1 MVRLGEVSPSI
12 WDAVTEQMEMALA
25 DIEFQATDILLDWR
39 DDASKRRLD
48 RELHDKYGILKDVIL
63 HPAYQYSVVWIE
75 ENVRYDVLLG
85 EPLIPM
91 ATAVIVLYMLHKRV
105 SDSILVLIGAF
116 LFNLNPLYVTIL
128 LICYHF
134 YSKKSPKHHIKSI
147 ISPSNDWMS
156 YTAEVTA
163 SNESNNEYDHVL
175 IGNDISTLYTAAL
188 LSKNGHKCCV
198 IQSVDGI
205 QPEVDLTHAGFNC
218 RPIPL
223 QDLSISKPDK
233 YKLFFNIITPSNNCD
248 SGAFAPIGA
257 ESTGYTHAIIKFKDI
272 TSSSG
277 SNGNIIPLRTK
288 LQSLVND
295 LSSASIIDDKDKVS
309 ILALFEELIN
319 KNAQYIYK
327 SSIDKV
333 GSPPNKTDDDIK
345 VETIDSIIDSTLSK
359 YKNNSIL
366 KDCLCAI
373 AAYAANESV
382 CSHDCSI
389 YNLTAG
395 LSRINDGVF
404 YPVGG
409 YRSIE
414 TYLTKCIRHTGGAI
428 YKKKKINQIIIE
440 DNRAIGVEINN
451 AVRITSTKSVV
462 SGLGLLHTYCN
473 LVGSVPIPEEIA
485 ACEEARP
492 KIYVIFGL
500 IGTSG
505 ELGLTACDYMEGDSS
520 PEKHCK
526 VWSPS
531 CKDPSW
537 SSESP
542 NFQIVVVE
550 FEAIEPIVEANSNA
564 PKMYKLKGTK
574 GSRLDESREK
584 QIIEKARNKVT
595 ELYPKCKGKDSNIHV
610 YGPVVGGHI
619 LSSKYT
625 KFSNYVTAKSSIDGL
640 FFTGCDL
647 STTGLSGDLES
658 AFNTCN
664 SILDYNATDLTVA
677 DFSSKANVV
686 RRTVLTDLANL

>member
-128 LICYHF
+128 LIYYHF
-134 YSKKSPKHHIKSI
+134 YSKKSPKQHIKSI

-257 ESTGYTHAIIKFKDI
+257 ESTG
-272 TSSSG
+272 
-277 SNGNIIPLRTK
+277 
-288 LQSLVND
+288 
-295 LSSASIIDDKDKVS
+295 
-309 ILALFEELIN
+309 
-319 KNAQYIYK
+319 
-327 SSIDKV
+327 
-333 GSPPNKTDDDIK
+333 
-345 VETIDSIIDSTLSK
+345 
-359 YKNNSIL
+359 
-366 KDCLCAI
+366 
-373 AAYAANESV
+373 
-382 CSHDCSI
+382 
-389 YNLTAG
+389 
-395 LSRINDGVF
+395 
-404 YPVGG
+404 
-409 YRSIE
+409 
-414 TYLTKCIRHTGGAI
+414 
-428 YKKKKINQIIIE
+428 
-440 DNRAIGVEINN
+440 
-451 AVRITSTKSVV
+451 
-462 SGLGLLHTYCN
+462 
-473 LVGSVPIPEEIA
+473 
-485 ACEEARP
+485 
-492 KIYVIFGL
+492 
-500 IGTSG
+500 
-505 ELGLTACDYMEGDSS
+505 
-520 PEKHCK
+520 
-526 VWSPS
+526 
-531 CKDPSW
+531 
-537 SSESP
+537 
-542 NFQIVVVE
+542 
-550 FEAIEPIVEANSNA
+550 
-564 PKMYKLKGTK
+564 
-574 GSRLDESREK
+574 
-584 QIIEKARNKVT
+584 
-595 ELYPKCKGKDSNIHV
+595 
-610 YGPVVGGHI
+610 
-619 LSSKYT
+619 
-625 KFSNYVTAKSSIDGL
+625 
-640 FFTGCDL
+640 
-647 STTGLSGDLES
+647 
-658 AFNTCN
+658 
-664 SILDYNATDLTVA
+664 
-677 DFSSKANVV
+677 
-686 RRTVLTDLANL
+686 